1 MDQVE
6 RRLLKGETIAHEEKV
21 FSIFEGH
28 TRWVSKGKAGTPV
41 ELGVP
46 VCVMEDQFQ
55 FILHHKILWL
65 GSDVDLAAPM
75 VEETQA
81 LHPDLRVCS
90 FDRGFHSP
98 ANRVRLDEL
107 LDLNVLP
114 RKGRLNRAER
124 ERESDEAFSA
134 ARRQHPA
141 VESAINALEHRGL
154 DRVRTRGADGFARTV
169 ALSVLA
175 ANLHRLGQL
184 LRQRERKRRRR
195 AA

>member
-1 MDQVE
+1 MCYQIPRFAE
-6 RRLLKGETIAHEEKV
+6 QIYACNEWGPPL
-21 FSIFEGH
+21 
-28 TRWVSKGKAGTPV
+28 SKGKAGTPV

-55 FILHHKILWL
+55 FILHHKILWA
-65 GSDVDLAAPM
+65 GGDVDLAAPM

-81 LHPDLRVCS
+81 LHPDLRACS
-90 FDRGFHSP
+90 FDHGFHSP

-124 ERESDEAFSA
+124 ERESDEAFAA

-169 ALSVLA
+169 ALSLLA

-184 LRQRERKRRRR
+184 LRERKRRRR

>member
-1 MDQVE
+1 MRQRFENSGTFLNEATRTLILIVAVE
-6 RRLLKGETIAHEEKV
+6 
-21 FSIFEGH
+21 
-28 TRWVSKGKAGTPV
+28 
-41 ELGVP
+41 
-46 VCVMEDQFQ
+46 
-55 FILHHKILWL
+55 
-65 GSDVDLAAPM
+65 
-75 VEETQA
+75 
-81 LHPDLRVCS
+81 
-90 FDRGFHSP
+90 
-98 ANRVRLDEL
+98 
-107 LDLNVLP
+107 
-114 RKGRLNRAER
+114 LNRAER

-154 DRVRTRGADGFARTV
+154 DRVRSRGDDGFARTV